1 MNKSFLKKTAY
12 CHAGL
17 FSILLCLIPVSLSA
31 QETTPTPAAEPKTE
45 EPQVVTKTVITE
57 QASEKLLNKAVSQ
70 IKALNKDTETK
81 LIQNFASQTIGLA
94 KRIDSIKD
102 ETESHVEKLS
112 KEQSEQTK
120 LLNLLLDH
128 MDTTEDKLS
137 REIIAN
143 SISNKPQPP
152 KEEKEES
159 PFPMLAAIFALV
171 ASLIGIFLIWQ
182 NTHSKNGSDPLLES
196 VNKSIKDLKKLIA
209 NVETYSASG
218 SGKTHA
224 VAPVSTDNGSNQKVE
239 ASLKAIVKKLE
250 NFEGTIEAIKETSKE
265 QVKLMETPDEP
276 DPLWPWIFDKGN
288 PLEGWKDR
296 LVEGMNNKQKT
307 AFDLYIALLEAS
319 QSLNAKERISQ
330 ETGNEIINK
339 VATNLY
345 LHIYEKEELVED
357 DLIDLPTQWIKAI
370 RTLVEPILPSLEIK
384 AVYPGDSLNS
394 DTMDK
399 IGGGSQLKIQ
409 KPYSW
414 IISDKANGTVRVLT
428 RAKVTTA

>member
-12 CHAGL
+12 RHAGL
-17 FSILLCLIPVSLSA
+17 FGILLCIIPVSLSA
-31 QETTPTPAAEPKTE
+31 QETTDTPATEPNAE
-45 EPQVVTKTVITE
+45 EPQIVTKTVITE
-57 QASEKLLNKAVSQ
+57 QASEELLNKAVSQ
-70 IKALNKDTETK
+70 IEALNKDTETK
-81 LIQNFASQTIGLA
+81 LIQNFTSQTIGLN
-94 KRIDSIKD
+94 KRIDSIKED
-102 ETESHVEKLS
+102 TASHVEKLS
-112 KEQSEQTK
+112 LEQNEQNK
-120 LLNLLLDH
+120 LLNILLDH
-128 MDTTEDKLS
+128 MDSTEDKLS

-143 SISNKPQPP
+143 SVSRKPQPP
-152 KEEKEES
+152 KEEKAVS
-159 PFPMLAAIFALV
+159 PYPMLSAIFALV

-182 NTHSKNGSDPLLES
+182 NTHSKSGADPLLES

-209 NVETYSASG
+209 NVEASSDSG
-218 SGKTHA
+218 SGKTYA
-224 VAPVSTDNGSNQKVE
+224 TAPVSTDNGSNQKVE
-239 ASLKAIVKKLE
+239 ATLKAVVKKLE
-250 NFEGTIEAIKETSKE
+250 NLEGNIEAIKETSKE
-265 QVKLMETPDEP
+265 QVQLMETPDEP
-276 DPLWPWIFDKGN
+276 NPLWPWLFDKGN

-319 QSLNAKERISQ
+319 QNLNSKERVSQ
-330 ETGNEIINK
+330 DTANEIINK

-345 LHIYEKEELVED
+345 LHLYEKEDLVTD

-370 RTLVEPILPSLEIK
+370 RTLVEPALPSLEIK

-414 IISDKANGTVRVLT
+414 VISDKADGTVRVLT